1 MFKPGFAT
9 VALAI
14 INLSLGSY
22 VAADPPRVVT
32 DIALVHALVSRV
44 MQGIAEVQLVI
55 PIGALPHDYAMRP
68 SEASALEGA
77 DLVVWLG
84 EGLTPWFGGHLCK

>member
-1 MFKPGFAT
+1 MHRSCAQYSINSGVMLMFKPGFAT

-44 MQGIAEVQLVI
+44 MEGIAEVQLVI
-55 PIGALPHDYAMRP
+55 PIGALPHD
-68 SEASALEGA
+68 
-77 DLVVWLG
+77 
-84 EGLTPWFGGHLCK
+84 

>member
-1 MFKPGFAT
+1 MFKPGLAA
-9 VALAI
+9 VALAM

-44 MQGIAEVQLVI
+44 MQGIAEPQLVI
-55 PIGALPHDYAMRP
+55 PIGASLHDYAMGP
-68 SEASALEGA
+68 SEASTLEGA

-84 EGLTPWFGGHLCK
+84 ESMTPWFGR

>member
-44 MQGIAEVQLVI
+44 MQEIVELQLVI
-55 PIGALPHDYAMRP
+55 LIGASQHDYAMRP
-68 SEASALEGA
+68 SEASAMKGA

>member
-1 MFKPGFAT
+1 MSIFKPLFAT
-9 VALAI
+9 VALAM

-44 MQGIAEVQLVI
+44 M
-55 PIGALPHDYAMRP
+55 
-68 SEASALEGA
+68 
-77 DLVVWLG
+77 
-84 EGLTPWFGGHLCK
+84 